1 MTNLPTPCN
10 EPGCDRLTRSGSR
23 CQAHTASRWPDSRGH
38 YDAAWRRLRNSYI
51 ERHRFC
57 EARNCLLL
65 ADEVDHI
72 ISIENRPDLR
82 LVESNLQALC
92 MHHHR
97 SKTARASNRR
107 DR

>member
-1 MTNLPTPCN
+1 MTILPTPCI

-23 CQAHTASRWPDSRGH
+23 CKTHTTSHWPDSRGR

-65 ADEVDHI
+65 AVEVDHI
-72 ISIENRPDLR
+72 ISIEDAPHLR
-82 LVESNLQALC
+82 LVESNLQSLC
-92 MHHHR
+92 LSHHR
-97 SKTARASNRR
+97 AKSARASNRR
-107 DR
+107 AG